1 MTRRA
6 LARARGPVLELWLPV
21 LLVALW
27 WFASRG
33 STSLYFPPLKS
44 ILQSF
49 QTDWLSAA
57 GWDNLTTSL
66 FVLVT
71 GFALALLLGVGAG
84 LLLGLVRPLER
95 VTRPLLE
102 MVRAIPVIA
111 LLPVFI
117 LMLGIGAQMRVTL
130 VVVGAIWP
138 ILLNTTDGVRST
150 EPLLLDI
157 ARTYGLGAGR
167 RLRSI
172 ILPAASPQIFAGAR
186 TALSISLIIMVV
198 SETVGSSGGIGY
210 FLLNA
215 QQNFAISDMW
225 GAIVML
231 GLLGYLLSVIFRL
244 VERRVL
250 RWHRLYTVR
259 LDRKAI

>member
-1 MTRRA
+1 
-6 LARARGPVLELWLPV
+6 VLELWLPV

-27 WFASRG
+27 WLASRG
-33 STSLYFPPLKS
+33 STSLYFPPLES
-44 ILQSF
+44 ILRSF
-49 QTDWLSAA
+49 RTDWLSAA
-57 GWDNLTTSL
+57 GWGNLTTSL

-71 GFALALLLGVGAG
+71 AFALALLLGVGAG
-84 LLLGLVRPLER
+84 LLLGLARPLER
-95 VTRPLLE
+95 ATRPLLE
-102 MVRAIPVIA
+102 IVRAIPVIA

-138 ILLNTTDGVRST
+138 ILLNTIDGVRST

-231 GLLGYLLSVIFRL
+231 GLLGYLLSMIFRL

-250 RWHRLYTVR
+250 RWHRLYTIR